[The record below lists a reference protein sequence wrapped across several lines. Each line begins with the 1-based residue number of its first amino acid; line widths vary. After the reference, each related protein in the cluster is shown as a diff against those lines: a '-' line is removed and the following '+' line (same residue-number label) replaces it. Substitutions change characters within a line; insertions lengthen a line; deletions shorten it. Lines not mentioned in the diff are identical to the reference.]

1 MSDDG
6 IAPQRP
12 GVGILLPTSDPLE
25 REQLDLPAL
34 AREVEAAG
42 FDSLWVGDHLAF
54 HAPILEATVAM
65 AAAAAVTERIALG
78 FGVFIPALR
87 PLAWAAKQLGSL
99 QVISCDR
106 LLLGVGVGG
115 ENPAEWAA
123 AGVPVGARGRR
134 TDAMLGPLLRLLD
147 GDPAVDPA
155 TGEQVPRLLPVGRRP
170 PLWVGGR
177 ADASLRRAA
186 RVGDGWLGIWLDA
199 ERVARSR
206 ERLAALAEEE
216 GRPVPRIAATV
227 FVNGGSRHEAARQ
240 EIACFLESQYR
251 LPFAKVERYAAF
263 GEPDDVVGRIEELT
277 QAGVEDLVLV
287 PASRDPREQLPTLS
301 AVCRCLKGGR

>member
-1 MSDDG
+1 M
-6 IAPQRP
+6 
-12 GVGILLPTSDPLE
+12 LPTSDPLGRE
-25 REQLDLPAL
+25 RLDLPAL
-34 AREVEAAG
+34 ARELEADG

-65 AAAAAVTERIALG
+65 AAVAAVTERVTLG
-78 FGVFIPALR
+78 FAVLVPALR
-87 PLAWAAKQLGSL
+87 PLAWVAKQLGSL
-99 QVISCDR
+99 QAISRDR

-134 TDAMLGPLLRLLD
+134 TDAMLGPLLRLLE
-147 GDPAVDPA
+147 GEPAVDPA
-155 TGEQVPRLLPVGRRP
+155 TGEEIPSLLPVGGRP

-177 ADASLRRAA
+177 AEAALRRAA

-206 ERLAALAEEE
+206 RCLAALAEME
-216 GRPVPRIAATV
+216 GRAVPRVAATV
-227 FVNGGSRHEAARQ
+227 FVNGARRHAEARR
-240 EIACFLESQYR
+240 EIAGFLESQYR

-263 GEPDDVVGRIEELT
+263 GERDEVIGRIEELT
-277 QAGVEDLVLV
+277 RAGVDDLVLV
-287 PASRDPREQLPTLS
+287 PASRDPRAQLPTLR
-301 AVCRCLKGGR
+301 AVRRRLKGGR